1 MIFLE
6 IVMILIGLAAIIA
19 SQTMSDSRSLKG
31 TVQGTGVNIDYEKL
45 TKEHL
50 ERYREIID
58 EMSEEVKNE
67 SEDRMNTISN
77 EKIMGINEYS
87 DQVLDKIEKNH
98 AEVVF
103 LYNMLNEKQEEIKA
117 LVAETDKIK
126 AELRDEMSALYQENM
141 DWIRESKEEVRE
153 NTEAKLQDGWGQR
166 EAVSGK
172 NTGSKAQPVSSADT
186 TKPADSSTD
195 KSVNNTIHKLVERAA
210 KRTPEKEEGAEVGV
224 FQHKDEILDL
234 HKKGHSVL
242 DISRLLSIGQGE
254 VSFVIE
260 LYGNG

>member
-6 IVMILIGLAAIIA
+6 IVMILIGLAFVFI
-19 SQTMSDSRSLKG
+19 SYRMSDSRSLKG

-50 ERYREIID
+50 DSYREIID
-58 EMSEEVKNE
+58 GMSEDAANE
-67 SEDRMNTISN
+67 AEDRMNTISN
-77 EKIMGINEYS
+77 EKIMSIHEYS

-103 LYNMLNEKQEEIKA
+103 LYNMLNEKQEEIKV
-117 LVAETDKIK
+117 LVAETDKTK
-126 AELRDEMSALYQENM
+126 AELRDELSALYQENM
-141 DWIRESKEEVRE
+141 DFIRESKEEFIGNME
-153 NTEAKLQDGWGQR
+153 QKLQDGLEQGKT
-166 EAVSGK
+166 VSEMASAGK
-172 NTGSKAQPVSSADT
+172 NRVVASTVTQKQADFPIEKTVSKVGNKRAD
-186 TKPADSSTD
+186 K
-195 KSVNNTIHKLVERAA
+195 NA
-210 KRTPEKEEGAEVGV
+210 KKAVEKEETAEVGV
-224 FQHKDEILDL
+224 FQHKEEILDL

>member
-6 IVMILIGLAAIIA
+6 VVMILIGLAAVII
-19 SQTMSDSRSLKG
+19 SLTMSDSRSLKG

-50 ERYREIID
+50 ESYREIID
-58 EMSEEVKNE
+58 GMSEDVKNE
-67 SEDRMNTISN
+67 AEDRMDTISN
-77 EKIMGINEYS
+77 EKIMSISEYS

-117 LVAETDKIK
+117 LVAETDKTK
-126 AELRDEMSALYQENM
+126 AELRDELSALYQENM
-141 DWIRESKEEVRE
+141 DFIQESKEEFME
-153 NTEAKLQDGWGQR
+153 NMERKLQDGL
-166 EAVSGK
+166 EHKETVSGK
-172 NTGSKAQPVSSADT
+172 NAGSKPQAAL
-186 TKPADSSTD
+186 STD
-195 KSVNNTIHKLVERAA
+195 TQKQADFSIEKSVNKVVNKLVEKTA
-210 KRTPEKEEGAEVGV
+210 KKTVEKEEEAEIGV
-224 FQHKDEILDL
+224 FQHKEEILDL

>member
-1 MIFLE
+1 
-6 IVMILIGLAAIIA
+6 MILIGLAAVIA
-19 SQTMSDSRSLKG
+19 SLTMSDSRSLKG

-50 ERYREIID
+50 ESYREIID
-58 EMSEEVKNE
+58 GISEDVKNE
-67 SEDRMNTISN
+67 AEDRMDTISN
-77 EKIMGINEYS
+77 EKIMSISEYS

-117 LVAETDKIK
+117 LVAETDKMK
-126 AELRDEMSALYQENM
+126 AELRDELSSLYQANM
-141 DWIRESKEEVRE
+141 EQ
-153 NTEAKLQDGWGQR
+153 KLQDGLEHR
-166 EAVSGK
+166 RTASGK
-172 NTGSKAQPVSSADT
+172 NTSSKSQTAFSTGTQ
-186 TKPADSSTD
+186 KPADLSIE
-195 KSVNNTIHKLVERAA
+195 KSVNKAVNKLVEKAA
-210 KRTPEKEEGAEVGV
+210 KKTAEKEEEAEVGV
-224 FQHKDEILDL
+224 FQHKEEILDL